1 MEKLRVTMSIVGFH
15 NISRPDLLH
24 YTHGKSFMALIF
36 HTEIL
41 CAVSW
46 EVGIENKFHVG
57 FSYASSTPRLLILQN
72 LSGGN
77 VLSSR
82 DPVRF

>member
-1 MEKLRVTMSIVGFH
+1 MFVVGFH

-24 YTHGKSFMALIF
+24 YTHYTHGKSFMALMF

-46 EVGIENKFHVG
+46 EVGIEN
-57 FSYASSTPRLLILQN
+57 
-72 LSGGN
+72 
-77 VLSSR
+77 
-82 DPVRF
+82 

>member
-1 MEKLRVTMSIVGFH
+1 MSVVGFH

-24 YTHGKSFMALIF
+24 YTHYTHGKSFMALMF

-46 EVGIENKFHVG
+46 EVGIENQFHVG
-57 FSYASSTPRLLILQN
+57 FSYVSPTPCLLILQN